1 MTPTLLWTLGAAA
14 IAAVIAL
21 GLVKLLIGWLSKA
34 AMLDIANE
42 RSSHSAPTPRGG
54 GIGVVA
60 AILIAGGAWAA
71 FGAPEDWA
79 GAIAIILML
88 TAALAGL
95 KFIDD
100 RHGLSAGLRLT
111 AQAVA
116 VSAGLILAGPDLDA
130 LSFGLA
136 PPWLVVPIVAL
147 AWMWFL
153 NLFNFMDG
161 IDGIAGVEAL
171 SIGAA
176 LALAGLA
183 FSAPGALAPLAGAIV
198 GAALG
203 FLVWN
208 WPPARIFLGDVG
220 SAPLGFLLAWIML
233 HAAAAGAWALALA
246 PAALFIADA
255 TFTLARRAWRRAP
268 IWRAHREHA
277 YQRAA
282 IGFGGHAPVT
292 RAVLIMNIGLIL
304 AALAMEAFAPP
315 SARALFAIIALI
327 LGGAAMTALARR
339 ANSG

>member
-1 MTPTLLWTLGAAA
+1 MTLTLAWTVAAA
-14 IAAVIAL
+14 LAAAAIAL
-21 GLVKLLIGWLSKA
+21 GLVRLLIGWLTRA

-54 GIGVVA
+54 GIGVIA
-60 AILIAGGAWAA
+60 AILVTGGAWAA
-71 FGAPEDWA
+71 FGAPEGWA
-79 GAIAIILML
+79 APIAIILGL

-100 RHGLSAGLRLT
+100 RRGLSARLRLA
-111 AQAVA
+111 AQAAA
-116 VSAGLILAGPDLDA
+116 VVAGLALAGPDLAA

-136 PPWLVVPIVAL
+136 PGWMVAPIAAL

-161 IDGIAGVEAL
+161 IDGIAGVEAFTV
-171 SIGAA
+171 GAA

-183 FSAPGALAPLAGAIV
+183 FSAPSALSPLAGAIA

-246 PAALFIADA
+246 PAAIFIADA
-255 TFTLARRAWRRAP
+255 TMTLARRAWARAP
-268 IWRAHREHA
+268 VWRAHREHA

-282 IGFGGHAPVT
+282 AGFGGHAPVT
-292 RAVLIMNIGLIL
+292 RAVLAMNLALIATAML
-304 AALAMEAFAPP
+304 VEALAPPPAGAAFGLAT
-315 SARALFAIIALI
+315 LVFA
-327 LGGAAMTALARR
+327 GGAMSMLARR
-339 ANSG
+339 AVSG